1 MKIARVAYKGRAYYA
16 YINKA
21 KADLLE
27 GSVFDDARPNIIK
40 SVDINDISLLAP
52 AEPSKI
58 VCAGLNYKEHAK
70 ELEMDMPERPVIFL
84 KPPSAVIGPDDLII
98 YPDQTAQ
105 LEYEAELA
113 IVIKKKVRSVT
124 IQQSRDYILGYTCL
138 NDITARD
145 IQKQDIQWTRAK
157 SFDSFCPLGPYIET
171 ELNPNN
177 LTIKLSVNGII
188 KQLSSTSDM
197 IFGIE
202 RLISFVSDV
211 MTLMPGD
218 IVATGTPK
226 GVGPL
231 KRGDSVDI
239 EIEGIGRLSN
249 KVAL

>member
-1 MKIARVAYKGRAYYA
+1 MKIARAAYKGRVYYA
-16 YINKA
+16 YINQA

-27 GSVFDDARPNIIK
+27 GSVFDDAQPNIVK
-40 SVDINDISLLAP
+40 SVDINDIRLLAP

-70 ELEMDMPERPVIFL
+70 ELEMDLPERPVIFL
-84 KPPSAVIGPDDLII
+84 KPPSAVIGPDDLIV
-98 YPDQTAQ
+98 YPDQTVQ

-113 IVIKKKVRSVT
+113 IVVKKKARSVP

-157 SFDSFCPLGPYIET
+157 SFDTFCPLGPCIET
-171 ELNPNN
+171 EINPDDV
-177 LTIKLSVNGII
+177 TIKLSVNGIV

-197 IFGIE
+197 IFNIE
-202 RLISFVSDV
+202 RLVSFVSDV

>member
-1 MKIARVAYKGRAYYA
+1 MKIARAAYKGRAYYA
-16 YINKA
+16 YINKT
-21 KADLLE
+21 KAGLLE
-27 GSVFDDARPNIIK
+27 GSVFDDAQPNIIK

-70 ELEMDMPERPVIFL
+70 ELEMDIPECPVIFL
-84 KPPSAVIGPDDLII
+84 KAPSAVIGPDDFII

-113 IVIKKKVRSVT
+113 IVIKKKVRSVP
-124 IQQSRDYILGYTCL
+124 IQHARDYILGYTCL

-145 IQKQDIQWTRAK
+145 IQKKDIQWTRAK

-171 ELNPNN
+171 EINPSN

-202 RLISFVSDV
+202 RLVSFVSDV

>member
-1 MKIARVAYKGRAYYA
+1 MKIARAAYKGRAYYA
-16 YINKA
+16 YINKTQ
-21 KADLLE
+21 ADLLE
-27 GSVFDDARPNIIK
+27 GSVYDDAQPPIIK

-70 ELEMDMPERPVIFL
+70 ELGMDMPECPVIFL
-84 KPPSAVIGPDDLII
+84 KPPSSVIGPDDLII

-113 IVIKKKVRSVT
+113 IVIKKKVRSVP

-157 SFDSFCPLGPYIET
+157 SFDSFCPLGPHIET
-171 ELNPNN
+171 EINPNN
-177 LTIKLSVNGII
+177 LTVKLSVNGAI

-202 RLISFVSDV
+202 RLVSFVSDV

-218 IVATGTPK
+218 IVATGTPR

-239 EIEGIGRLSN
+239 EIEGIGCLCN